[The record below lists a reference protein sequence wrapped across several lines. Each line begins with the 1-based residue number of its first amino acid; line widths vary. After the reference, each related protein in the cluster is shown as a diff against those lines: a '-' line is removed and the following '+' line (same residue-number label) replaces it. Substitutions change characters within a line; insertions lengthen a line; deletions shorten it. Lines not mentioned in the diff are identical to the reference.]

1 MNILIVS
8 FDKALVGK
16 LKEVLKE
23 YNIIDVKNV
32 EEALSAA
39 SPFIDVVIYD
49 AVAGSISEDEINQ
62 LYKQKYK
69 DAKYVILVDDLF
81 PVDMK
86 NILPPEKLKLMREE
100 AAEKIKEAI
109 LKEEAPKEAE
119 PSLESLLPSF
129 EIESSSLSLPQALPQ
144 EEAPFSFGELPLSLG
159 EEGLSLEKEPIPPSF
174 EEKTQAVKGA
184 NKVLVV
190 SFDTDIIR
198 NLNQALS
205 DRVQILEA
213 KTPKEAM
220 GKVKDADIVIFDTIS
235 GMLAYRTLMDMSRDE
250 ELSKKPFILLMDELF
265 TIDVDSIPIAKKY
278 TFARTTELSKVIQK
292 VIELTEKTLPLETA
306 APIPSEPL
314 PIPEVEDIAK
324 DLLEGLTA
332 TQEMTP
338 QEEPVKDILE
348 EILSGSLQEEKEPVF
363 QKKPQE
369 DFPAKAIKELTQK
382 APKEEFPSEAI
393 NMENITSLIQEAI
406 KDQLSQE
413 KLYSILS
420 QVINPQDLR
429 NLIEQKVQEA
439 LSKVD
444 IAQIIRE
451 EAYKVLKERLRELI
465 T

>member
-39 SPFIDVVIYD
+39 FPFVDVVIYD

-69 DAKYVILVDDLF
+69 DAKYIVLIDDLF

-86 NILPPEKLKLMREE
+86 NILPPKKVKLMREE
-100 AAEKIKEAI
+100 AAEKIREA
-109 LKEEAPKEAE
+109 LFKEEASKEAE

-129 EIESSSLSLPQALPQ
+129 EIEGSPLSLSQAPPQ
-144 EEAPFSFGELPLSLG
+144 EEVPLSFGELSLSF
-159 EEGLSLEKEPIPPSF
+159 EESAPALEEEPIPPSF
-174 EEKTQAVKGA
+174 EEKTQAVKGI

-198 NLNQALS
+198 NLKDALS

-220 GKVKDADIVIFDTIS
+220 DKAKDAHIVIFDTIS
-235 GMLAYRTLMDMSRDE
+235 GMLAYRTLMDISKDE
-250 ELSKKPFILLMDELF
+250 ELNKKPFILLMDELF
-265 TIDVDSIPIAKKY
+265 TIDVDNIPLLEKY

-292 VIELTEKTLPLETA
+292 VIELTEK
-306 APIPSEPL
+306 APTPSEPL
-314 PIPEVEDIAK
+314 PKVEDITK
-324 DLLEGLTA
+324 DLLEDLTA
-332 TQEMTP
+332 PQKMTP

-348 EILSGSLQEEKEPVF
+348 EILSGKSPLEEETYQRLFEEPAFQE
-363 QKKPQE
+363 KPQE
-369 DFPAKAIKELTQK
+369 GFPAEAIEELTQK

-393 NMENITSLIQEAI
+393 KIENITSLIQEAI

-413 KLYSILS
+413 KLYPVLS